1 MRVSPNN
8 RPLGEIMLNTDVD
21 QSSIE
26 KNAGSHDNSLLERL
40 FKLKQHGTTVK
51 MEALAGCTT
60 FITMCYVVF
69 VVPEMLSAAGM
80 DRGALFVATCLI
92 SAISCIAMG
101 LYANW
106 PVGLAPGMGLNAF
119 FAYAVVLGMG
129 YSWEQAMG
137 AVFWGGIGFMLLSI
151 FKVREWIVD
160 SIPKG
165 LRIGITAGIGLFLAL
180 IGLKSAGIVVA
191 NPDTIVGLG
200 DITGFAQVMASLS
213 LFLILALSYRKM
225 KSAVLVSIAVVT
237 LISLFTGQVQFT
249 GIVSLPPSI
258 ESIFA
263 KLDIMGSLNPD
274 MIGVIVAFMFV
285 NLFDTTGTLIAV
297 GDKAGLADE
306 NGKMENMSK
315 AMVTDGTASWVGA
328 VFGAP
333 TVTTYVESA
342 SGVAVGGRTGL
353 TAVFIG
359 LLFLLTL
366 FLSPLAGMVPGYATA
381 GALLYVAV
389 LMTGSLGAMD
399 WSDLTEAGPVV
410 ITTIMMPLSF
420 SIANGIALGFI
431 AYPVIKLLAGR
442 VKEVSI
448 SVWALAIMFA
458 LKFIIFGI

>member
-1 MRVSPNN
+1 
-8 RPLGEIMLNTDVD
+8 
-21 QSSIE
+21 
-26 KNAGSHDNSLLERL
+26 
-40 FKLKQHGTTVK
+40 
-51 MEALAGCTT
+51 
-60 FITMCYVVF
+60 
-69 VVPEMLSAAGM
+69 
-80 DRGALFVATCLI
+80 
-92 SAISCIAMG
+92 
-101 LYANW
+101 
-106 PVGLAPGMGLNAF
+106 
-119 FAYAVVLGMG
+119 
-129 YSWEQAMG
+129 
-137 AVFWGGIGFMLLSI
+137 MLLSI

-191 NPDTIVGLG
+191 NPGTIVGLG

-258 ESIFA
+258 EPIFA

-315 AMVTDGTASWVGA
+315 AMVTDGNASWVGA

>member
-1 MRVSPNN
+1 
-8 RPLGEIMLNTDVD
+8 MLSTDAD
-21 QSSIE
+21 LANGT
-26 KNAGSHDNSLLERL
+26 KPDLLERF

-51 MEALAGCTT
+51 TEAIAGCTT

-69 VVPEMLSAAGM
+69 VVPEMLSATGM
-80 DRGALFVATCLI
+80 DRGALFVATCLVAGLSSI
-92 SAISCIAMG
+92 VMG

-151 FKVREWIVD
+151 FKVREWIIN

-180 IGLKSAGIVVA
+180 IGLKNSGIVVA
-191 NPDTIVGLG
+191 DPGTIVGLG
-200 DITGFAQVMASLS
+200 NITSFAPVMASLS
-213 LFLILALSYRKM
+213 LFLILALSYRNM
-225 KSAVLVSIAVVT
+225 KSAVLVSIAVIT
-237 LISLFTGQVQFT
+237 AIALGFGDVQYT
-249 GIVSLPPSI
+249 GIVAAPPSI
-258 ESIFA
+258 MPIFG
-263 KLDIMGSLNPD
+263 KLDIMGALNPD

-315 AMVTDGTASWVGA
+315 AMVTDGTSSWIGA
-328 VFGAP
+328 IMGAP

-353 TAVFIG
+353 TAVFVG
-359 LLFLLTL
+359 LLFLLSL

-381 GALLYVAV
+381 GALMYVAV
-389 LMTGSLGAMD
+389 LMTSSLGSME

-442 VKEVSI
+442 VKEVSV

-458 LKFIIFGI
+458 LKFVIFGI

>member
-92 SAISCIAMG
+92 SAISFIAMG

-191 NPDTIVGLG
+191 NPGTIVGLG

>member
-1 MRVSPNN
+1 
-8 RPLGEIMLNTDVD
+8 MLNTDVD
-21 QSSIE
+21 HASVE
-26 KNAGSHDNSLLERL
+26 KRSESHDNSLLERL

-165 LRIGITAGIGLFLAL
+165 LRIGITAGIGLFLAV
-180 IGLKSAGIVVA
+180 IGLKSAGIVVS
-191 NPDTIVGLG
+191 NPATIVGLG
-200 DITGFAQVMASLS
+200 DITGFAQIMASLS

-225 KSAVLVSIAVVT
+225 KSAVLASIAIVT
-237 LISLFTGQVQFT
+237 GIALVTGQVQFT

-258 ESIFA
+258 EPIFA
-263 KLDIMGSLNPD
+263 KLDIMGSLTPD

-328 VFGAP
+328 IFGAP

-389 LMTGSLGAMD
+389 LMTSSLGAMD

-448 SVWALAIMFA
+448 SVWVLAIMFA

>member
-1 MRVSPNN
+1 
-8 RPLGEIMLNTDVD
+8 MLNTDVELESNE
-21 QSSIE
+21 SS
-26 KNAGSHDNSLLERL
+26 KDTLLERL

-51 MEALAGCTT
+51 MEALAGATT
-60 FITMCYVVF
+60 FITMCYVIL

-80 DRGALFVATCLI
+80 DKGALFVATCLI

-101 LYANW
+101 LFANW

-160 SIPKG
+160 SIPSG

-191 NPDTIVGLG
+191 NPGTIVGLG

-213 LFLILALSYRKM
+213 LFMILALSFRKI
-225 KSAVLVSIAVVT
+225 KSAVLISISVVT
-237 LISLFTGQVQFT
+237 LIALVSGQVQFT
-249 GIVSLPPSI
+249 GIVSMPPSI
-258 ESIFA
+258 EPIFG

-315 AMVTDGTASWVGA
+315 AMATDGTASWVGA
-328 VFGAP
+328 IFGAP

-359 LLFLLTL
+359 LFFLLAL
-366 FLSPLAGMVPGYATA
+366 FLSPLTNMVPGYATA
-381 GALLYVAV
+381 GALMYVAV
-389 LMTGSLGAMD
+389 LMTGNLGQMD

-448 SVWALAIMFA
+448 SIWVLAIMFA
-458 LKFIIFGI
+458 LKFVFFGI